1 MSVYVVIAV
10 VLTVAAIGGLI
21 LFLKRR
27 HRRMLDAMSPEERE
41 LHEAEKEYK
50 GNVRRANAELAKAK
64 LSHTI
69 KVANAERALKKANGQ
84 GRERVGSYIGKN
96 GSSIELFQNRI
107 VLSRQ
112 EHTFESG
119 PVEATVDT
127 AGNLA
132 VTKRASAAKYLVL
145 GSDWASLF
153 KKTEKHDS
161 RELYLLV
168 EGTDFAG
175 LVECRPDDGPKVRQL
190 AVAIKNTSRSYPSVQ
205 EARENAVSQAQ
216 RALEAVQ
223 KDNAV
228 EAATSGLEDAKSNT
242 QRLDA
247 ARSNGVSEDTSTL

>member
-10 VLTVAAIGGLI
+10 VLIVAAIGGLI
-21 LFLKRR
+21 LYLGRR
-27 HRRMLDAMSPEERE
+27 HRRMLDAMSPAERE
-41 LHEAEKEYK
+41 LYEAEKEYK
-50 GNVRRANAELAKAK
+50 SNVRRAQANLAKAK
-64 LSHTI
+64 LSHTL
-69 KVANAERALKKANGQ
+69 KVGNAERALKKANGQ
-84 GRERVGSYIGKN
+84 GRERIGSYIGKN
-96 GSSIELFQNRI
+96 SSGIELFRDRV
-107 VLSRQ
+107 VLSQ
-112 EHTFESG
+112 KEHTFESG

-132 VTKRASAAKYLVL
+132 VTKRASAAKYLAL
-145 GSDWASLF
+145 GSNFASLF

-190 AVAIKNTSRSYPSVQ
+190 AVAIKNASKSHASVR

-223 KDNAV
+223 NDNAV
-228 EAATSGLEDAKSNT
+228 EAAASGLEDAKSNT

-247 ARSNGVSEDTSTL
+247 ARSNRGSEDTSTL